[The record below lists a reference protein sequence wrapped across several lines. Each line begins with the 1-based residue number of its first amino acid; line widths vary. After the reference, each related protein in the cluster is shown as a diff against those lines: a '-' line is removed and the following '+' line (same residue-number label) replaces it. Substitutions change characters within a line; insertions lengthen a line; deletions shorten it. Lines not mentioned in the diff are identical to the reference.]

1 MMRRRLATLIVA
13 LVAVCVLAAA
23 PRKKAASKPRDI
35 NAVKTEQR
43 KTDKEIKETSRAIAD
58 NTRRTEKELAE
69 LNNIRRNVRQLQS
82 NIGRLRQEVD
92 SADAR
97 IGMIDDSVKMLEG
110 SVDRLRQAY
119 VESLRKLQ
127 PDQKTASSKLAFVFG
142 ARSMTEAM
150 RRLRYMQRFS
160 EWHGMQQ
167 KELREQMKRLDDK
180 RLELTRLR
188 NERAGGLRLIASQ
201 RNEMQQNE
209 AEATRLVTSLQSQ
222 GRELHQVLKKKQER
236 AASLNAELN
245 RLIAAEQE
253 RLERQRR
260 EREKKREEERRRKK
274 AETQKK
280 AGTQKNPAAQQQ
292 PGNAAATP
300 AAPGGRETT
309 MPDNIADADT
319 RLSGDFAAHKGHL
332 LFPVGA
338 PYRIVHSYGRQRH
351 PDMQHVVTD
360 NNGIDFE
367 VKGGTRAR
375 AVFGGEVAS
384 VLQVPGY
391 NTVVMLRH
399 GNYYTVYTNLVNLA
413 VRTGQQV
420 TAGQALGSV
429 WADPE
434 RQGYGTVH
442 FEVRRDRQT
451 LNPLEWVR

>member
-1 MMRRRLATLIVA
+1 MKRWLSV
-13 LVAVCVLAAA
+13 VAVLLSAICLLTAA
-23 PRKKAASKPRDI
+23 PRKKASAKSRDI
-35 NAVKTEQR
+35 NTVKTEQQ
-43 KTDKEIKETSRAIAD
+43 KNNKEIKETNRAIAD

-69 LNNIRRNVRQLQS
+69 LNAIRRNVKQLQS

-97 IGMIDDSVKMLEG
+97 IELIDDSVRQLEG
-110 SVDRLRQAY
+110 IVDNLQKAY
-119 VESLRKLQ
+119 IESLRKLQ
-127 PDQKTASSKLAFVFG
+127 PEQKTASSKLAFVFG
-142 ARSMTEAM
+142 AHTMTEAM
-150 RRLRYMQRFS
+150 RRIRYMGRFAQ
-160 EWHGMQQ
+160 WHSRQQ
-167 KELREQMKRLDDK
+167 DELKEKMKVLDDK
-180 RLELTRLR
+180 RRQLTRLR
-188 NERAGGLRLIASQ
+188 NERAGGLRQIASQ

-222 GRELHQVLKKKQER
+222 GRELQQVLKQKQER

-260 EREKKREEERRRKK
+260 EREQKREQERKK
-274 AETQKK
+274 KAREQKK
-280 AGTQKNPAAQQQ
+280 NKTGDASPDVAKPEK
-292 PGNAAATP
+292 PRNAPATP
-300 AAPGGRETT
+300 PQKQREVV
-309 MPDNIADADT
+309 PDDIANADT
-319 RLSGDFAAHKGHL
+319 KLTGDFAAHKGRL

-338 PYRIVHSYGRQRH
+338 AYRMVHSYGRQRH

-375 AVFGGEVAS
+375 AVFAGEVAS

-399 GNYYTVYTNLVNLA
+399 GEYYTVYTNLVNLA

-442 FEVRRDRQT
+442 FEVRRNRQT
-451 LNPLEWVR
+451 LNPMEWVR